1 VESNRARLPAPPEG
15 MARVNVL
22 TFGGLHFGQDDYG
35 ELTTH
40 PMVALPS
47 MPPIWVDAR
56 AHGEAQGHCQNRVRM
71 PVSDEQPSGECL
83 PGPTVN

>member
-47 MPPIWVDAR
+47 MPPM
-56 AHGEAQGHCQNRVRM
+56 G
-71 PVSDEQPSGECL
+71 
-83 PGPTVN
+83 